1 MIITAPTP
9 LKRRTVLTGAL
20 GAVLVAGSRH
30 ALASPSNRTST
41 FASDPDPDFSSNSR
55 GTEVDAARPR
65 IGMPAPLPL
74 GYQVMGRRHGV
85 PPLILYGVALQESAK
100 LYGPHALPWPWT
112 LNVRGTPMRLANY
125 AQAVDALQRF
135 IDAGVRNVD
144 AGLMQVNWGYH
155 ADKLVAPSLA
165 LDPYPNIAVGA
176 RILRGHFVACGEW
189 FTAVGRYHSPAD
201 AQRAQH
207 YATLVYRRIAKVP
220 AGATGELQGFDHG

>member
-1 MIITAPTP
+1 MSPNFPAPP
-9 LKRRTVLTGAL
+9 QFQRRALLTRAL
-20 GAVLVAGSRH
+20 GALLATPSLH
-30 ALASPSNRTST
+30 AQAAPAISSY
-41 FASDPDPDFSSNSR
+41 ASDPDPSWTANASDP
-55 GTEVDAARPR
+55 ARPR
-65 IGMPAPLPL
+65 IGAPAPLPS

-112 LNVRGTPMRLANY
+112 LNVRGTPMRLTNY
-125 AQAVDALQRF
+125 AQAVDALQHF
-135 IDAGVRNVD
+135 IDSGVRNVD

-176 RILRGHFVACGEW
+176 RILRGHFASCGDW

-201 AQRAQH
+201 ARRAQN

-220 AGATGELQGFDHG
+220 AGGFVVSQGLDHG